1 MQEGPNRRR
10 IAALHE
16 ALAARGHLHAGLL
29 EARPAAGL
37 NAAAARHPAAVG
49 EEPGRPASHPSSA
62 AAAAPRQHFEGLL
75 TDRAASSSKA
85 CTQRLQQER
94 RLQSPDNGL
103 PFQQLDQQLGLW
115 IPGKSQ
121 RKSLMPM
128 HLHRRE
134 VLPQMIPPPQLKLS
148 GSVQVTRHNL
158 FVESDDAGDLADAL
172 PTCGKA
178 IDDLHQRRV
187 LRQTHRQAEQVHL
200 VLLGSALQAGHRVLG

>member
-1 MQEGPNRRR
+1 MQGGPNRRR
-10 IAALHE
+10 IATLHE
-16 ALAARGHLHAGLL
+16 ALAPRGHLHAGIL

-37 NAAAARHPAAVG
+37 NAAAARRPAAVG

-62 AAAAPRQHFEGLL
+62 AAAAARQHFEGLL
-75 TDRAASSSKA
+75 TDRAA

-94 RLQSPDNGL
+94 RLQSPDHGL
-103 PFQQLDQQLGLW
+103 PLQQLDQQLGLW

-158 FVESDDAGDLADAL
+158 FVESDDGGDLADAL

-187 LRQTHRQAEQVHL
+187 LRQTHRQAQQVHL